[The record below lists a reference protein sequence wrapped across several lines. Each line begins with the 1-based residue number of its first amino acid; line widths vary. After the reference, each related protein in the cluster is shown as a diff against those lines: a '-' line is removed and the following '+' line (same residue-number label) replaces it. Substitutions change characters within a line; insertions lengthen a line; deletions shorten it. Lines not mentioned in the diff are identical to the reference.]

1 MSAFIDEHRASFGVQ
16 PICEV
21 LGVSASAFYHRA
33 TGARSAR
40 DVEDELL
47 LALIGQV
54 HVENYEAYGYRR
66 CWKELLRRGHEVP
79 RCQVQR
85 LMRENGIC
93 GAKRRGRPW
102 RTTVADPEALR
113 RPDLVNRDFTAAGP
127 GELLVADFTYVRCWQ
142 GTVFFA
148 FVLDVY
154 SRRIVGWQFASHMR
168 AQLVVDALQMAL
180 ACRERVAHVEL
191 VHHSDRGSQYTSDEL
206 RAVLAEHDV
215 LASVGSTG
223 DAYDNA
229 MAESFVDTFKTE
241 LIADRVW
248 RTKDQLEL
256 AIVKWVGWYDN
267 RRLHGEL
274 ADVPPAE
281 FEENWRAEQPAI
293 FAGSVS
299 CEAEDHH
306 AQLAPR
312 ALGDTG
318 PSGSTANPTTIIQPN

>member
-1 MSAFIDEHRASFGVQ
+1 MSAFIDEHRASLGVQ

-21 LGVSASAFYHRA
+21 LGVSASAYYHRKS
-33 TGARSAR
+33 GSRSAR
-40 DVEDELL
+40 AIEDERLL
-47 LALIGQV
+47 ELIRAV
-54 HVENYEAYGYRR
+54 HRENYEAYGYRR
-66 CWKELLRRGHEVP
+66 CWKELARRGHAVA

-85 LMRENGIC
+85 LMRENDIR

-154 SRRIVGWQFASHMR
+154 SRRIVGWQFAGHMR

-180 ACRERVAHVEL
+180 ATRERVAHVEL
-191 VHHSDRGSQYTSDEL
+191 IHHSDKGSQYTSSDL
-206 RAVLAEHDV
+206 AAVLAEHDV

-248 RTKDQLEL
+248 RTKGQLEL
-256 AIVKWVGWYDN
+256 AIVEWVGWYDN
-267 RRLHGEL
+267 RRLHGEIG
-274 ADVPPAE
+274 DIPPAE

-293 FAGSVS
+293 LAGAVS
-299 CEAEDHH
+299 CEAERHL

-318 PSGSTANPTTIIQPN
+318 PSGSTAN